1 MLSLL
6 VMLSLS
12 QAGGLVMWTD
22 SEGVVHVDEPRNA
35 PRSAKVLTGD
45 GYSRVDDD
53 ARPLVLADGGTRED
67 DSAWW
72 QGRFVR
78 VRQALASAQ
87 RREDDA
93 RQVLLDATREVCATA
108 TAEAS
113 TAIDVWSARGGT
125 VVSRGNSL
133 VPLRGGQSARFSD
146 RVTNSTKR
154 CERGTA
160 SAGQRA
166 ALREATDARVV
177 AEAAVRALEAEA
189 RRASLPLR
197 YWR

>member
-1 MLSLL
+1 SAATASQLDDTRATLVEPSASNSMSLIEFN
-6 VMLSLS
+6 SS
-12 QAGGLVMWTD
+12 GT
-22 SEGVVHVDEPRNA
+22 
-35 PRSAKVLTGD
+35 
-45 GYSRVDDD
+45 
-53 ARPLVLADGGTRED
+53 LADP
-67 DSAWW
+67 
-72 QGRFVR
+72 R

-133 VPLRGGQSARFSD
+133 VQLRGGQSARFSD

-166 ALREATDARVV
+166 ALREATDARVA